1 MVMELAFRV
10 KVKTVDDKQNCSLL
24 NNLSSLEL
32 KSQYMSPT
40 GEIIFQL
47 LGHSSQ
53 NLGNTTAF
61 YFHCGWTNENY
72 NENQTI

>member
-32 KSQYMSPT
+32 KAQYMSPT
-40 GEIIFQL
+40 GEEGQDNIPAFGTL
-47 LGHSSQ
+47 LSESGK
-53 NLGNTTAF
+53 
-61 YFHCGWTNENY
+61 YHCLLPPLWVDK
-72 NENQTI
+72 